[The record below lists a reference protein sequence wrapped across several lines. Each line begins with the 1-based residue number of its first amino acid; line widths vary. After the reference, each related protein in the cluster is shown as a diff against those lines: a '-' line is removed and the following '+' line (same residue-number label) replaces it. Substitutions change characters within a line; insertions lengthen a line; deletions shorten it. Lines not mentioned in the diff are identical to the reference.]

1 MSDPTA
7 GPTKL
12 VRQFRQIL
20 LWPLQLAPQS
30 AHERAPWEPL
40 RSSESGNPWRE
51 APDGLI
57 GESDRLPE
65 PQYAEF
71 VSFLPYV
78 QRFLYGEGRRAEGYG
93 ESPIRVFTRDDIAE
107 ARITLADGHSPVRL
121 EVADVRL
128 YFFCD
133 VDVVIPVVELA
144 AEDVGLELAQ
154 EILFQFGRAY
164 PAFWEGSGRGG
175 RCPVAVE
182 WLSRGGEVLARSDYQ
197 NRERYLSAVARD
209 RVPPIASHW
218 EWLLRPMVPDHTGEP
233 GLLRYRQI
241 EYYRMP
247 LMAYLALDDPA
258 ALSRADFIAV
268 GLNTGPIDAGA
279 FPFSAGS
286 LAHFE
291 DNYCYDRYWAPTEPH
306 GWSNTRF
313 ICSGHAFL
321 MVGKHG
327 DRFFADPNAGLLAQF
342 RRQYFLLGL
351 IAHFHKAALL
361 MFSDRLVLAISRL
374 DVRDVESVKR
384 FKRLIRRAMETFLR
398 FTHRYWFHEVSTQ
411 DQARDLFRM
420 WSTHLGTDRMYLEV
434 REEIQDMNDYL
445 NSDSLRRQA
454 NTVVRLTV
462 VTTLGLVA
470 TVATGILG
478 MNLFAHANEPWP
490 TKALYF
496 LFAVI
501 PTVLLILFAILR
513 AKSLADFLEALSD
526 ERVGWGEKLQA
537 LRGVWRRGRPLSS
550 RAQRG
555 T

>member
-1 MSDPTA
+1 VSDPTA

-12 VRQFRQIL
+12 IRQFREIV
-20 LWPLQLAPQS
+20 LWPLQLAPQ
-30 AHERAPWEPL
+30 AGGLETGPWEAL
-40 RSSESGNPWRE
+40 RFGGSANPWRE
-51 APDGLI
+51 EPDGLI
-57 GESDRLPE
+57 GEADRLPE
-65 PQYAEF
+65 AQYAEF

-78 QRFLYGEGRRAEGYG
+78 QRFLYGEGRRPEGYG
-93 ESPIRVFTRDDIAE
+93 ESPIRVFTRDDVAE
-107 ARITLADGHSPVRL
+107 ARVTLAEGHSPVRL
-121 EVADVRL
+121 QVAGIRL

-144 AEDVGLELAQ
+144 AQDLGLELAQ

-164 PAFWEGSGRGG
+164 PAFWEASGRGG

-182 WLSRGGEVLARSDYQ
+182 WLARGGEVLARSDYQ
-197 NRERYLSAVARD
+197 NRDRYLSGAAHD
-209 RVPPIASHW
+209 RIAPIAAHW
-218 EWLLRPMVPDHTGEP
+218 EWLLRPMVPDHTPEP

-247 LMAYLALDDPA
+247 LMGYLALDDPA
-258 ALSRADFIAV
+258 ALTRADFISI

-286 LAHFE
+286 LARFE
-291 DNYCYDRYWAPTEPH
+291 EDFCYDRYWAPTEPH
-306 GWSNTRF
+306 SWSNTRF

-321 MVGKHG
+321 MVGRHG
-327 DRFFADPNAGLLAQF
+327 DRFFADPDSGLLGQF
-342 RRQYFLLGL
+342 RRQYFLLAL

-374 DVRDVESVKR
+374 EVRDVESVKR
-384 FKRLIRRAMETFLR
+384 FKRLIRRSMETFLR

-420 WSTHLGTDRMYLEV
+420 WSSHLGTDRLYLEV
-434 REEIQDMNDYL
+434 REEIQDMSAYL

-462 VTTLGLVA
+462 VTALGLIA

-478 MNLFAHANEPWP
+478 MNLFAHQDEAWL
-490 TKALYF
+490 TKVLYF
-496 LFAVI
+496 VLAVI
-501 PTVLLILFAILR
+501 PTVLLILFAVFR
-513 AKSLADFLEALSD
+513 AKALADFLETLSD
-526 ERVGWGEKLQA
+526 ERAGWGAKLQA
-537 LRGVWRRGRPLSS
+537 LRRVWRRK
-550 RAQRG
+550 
-555 T
+555 

>member
-7 GPTKL
+7 GPSKL

-20 LWPLQLAPQS
+20 LWPLQLAPQTGS
-30 AHERAPWEPL
+30 HLLGPWEPL
-40 RSSESGNPWRE
+40 RISGPDNPWRE

-57 GESDRLPE
+57 GDSERLPE

-93 ESPIRVFTRDDIAE
+93 ESPIRVFTREDIAA
-107 ARITLADGHSPVRL
+107 ARVTLMEGHSPVRL
-121 EVADVRL
+121 EVAHVRL

-133 VDVVIPVVELA
+133 VDVVIPVIELA
-144 AEDVGLELAQ
+144 AQDLGLELAQ

-164 PAFWEGSGRGG
+164 PAFWEPGGRGG
-175 RCPVAVE
+175 RCPVSVE
-182 WLSRGGEVLARSDYQ
+182 WLSPTGEILARSDYQ
-197 NRERYLSAVARD
+197 NRERYLSAAARE
-209 RVPPIASHW
+209 RIAPIASHW
-218 EWLLRPMVPDHTGEP
+218 DWLLRPMVPDHTGEP

-247 LMAYLALDDPA
+247 LMAYLAMDDPS
-258 ALSRADFIAV
+258 ALTRSDFISI
-268 GLNTGPIDAGA
+268 GLNTGPVDAGA

-286 LAHFE
+286 LARFE
-291 DNYCYDRYWAPTEPH
+291 EDFCYDRFWAPTEPH
-306 GWSNTRF
+306 TWSNTRF

-327 DRFFADPNAGLLAQF
+327 DRFFADQDVGLQAQF

-374 DVRDVESVKR
+374 DIRDVESVKR
-384 FKRLIRRAMETFLR
+384 FKRVIRRSLETFLR

-411 DQARDLFRM
+411 DQARELFRM
-420 WSTHLGTDRMYLEV
+420 WSSHLGTDRMYLEV

-478 MNLFAHANEPWP
+478 MNLFAHADQPWA
-490 TKALYF
+490 TKMLYF
-496 LFAVI
+496 VLAVI
-501 PTVLLILFAILR
+501 PTVLLILFAIFR
-513 AKSLADFLEALSD
+513 ARALADFLDALSD
-526 ERVGWGEKLQA
+526 ERAGWGMKLDA
-537 LRGVWRRGRPLSS
+537 LRGVWRRKP
-550 RAQRG
+550 
-555 T
+555 

>member
-1 MSDPTA
+1 MTEFTA
-7 GPTKL
+7 GPAKL
-12 VRQFRQIL
+12 VRQFREIL

-30 AHERAPWEPL
+30 SAHDWGPWEAL
-40 RSSESGNPWRE
+40 RLSSPENPWRE

-57 GESDRLPE
+57 GESHRLPE
-65 PQYAEF
+65 SQYAEF

-78 QRFLYGEGRRAEGYG
+78 QRFLYGEGRRPEGYG

-107 ARITLADGHSPVRL
+107 AQVTLAGGHAPVRL
-121 EVADVRL
+121 QVVDTRL

-133 VDVVIPVVELA
+133 VDVVIPVVELTA
-144 AEDVGLELAQ
+144 QELGLELVQ

-164 PAFWEGSGRGG
+164 PVFWESSGRGG
-175 RCPVAVE
+175 RCPIAVE
-182 WLSRGGEVLARSDYQ
+182 WLSRSGEVLARSDYHD
-197 NRERYLSAVARD
+197 RERYLSGAARD
-209 RVPPIASHW
+209 RIVPVVTHW
-218 EWLLRPMVPDHTGEP
+218 EWLLHPLVPDHTAEP

-258 ALSRADFIAV
+258 ALSRSDFISI
-268 GLNTGPIDAGA
+268 GLNTGPVEAGT

-286 LAHFE
+286 LARFE
-291 DNYCYDRYWAPTEPH
+291 EDYCYDRYWAPTEAH
-306 GWSNTRF
+306 SWSNTRF
-313 ICSGHAFL
+313 ICSGHAFV
-321 MVGKHG
+321 MVGRHG
-327 DRFFADPNAGLLAQF
+327 DRFFADPEAGLLGQF
-342 RRQYFLLGL
+342 RRQYFLLAL

-361 MFSDRLVLAISRL
+361 MFSDRLVLALSRL
-374 DVRDVESVKR
+374 DIRDVESIKR
-384 FKRLIRRAMETFLR
+384 FKRVIRRALETFLR

-434 REEIQDMNDYL
+434 REEIQDMSAYL

-478 MNLFAHANEPWP
+478 MNLFAHADRPWP
-490 TKALYF
+490 IKLLYF
-496 LFAVI
+496 LLAVI

-513 AKSLADFLEALSD
+513 AKTLADFLEALSD
-526 ERVGWGEKLQA
+526 ERTGWGAKLGA
-537 LRGVWRRGRPLSS
+537 LKAVWGRK
-550 RAQRG
+550 
-555 T
+555 